1 MSDSVKSTLKKMVK
15 PKSPAAP
22 IQYQFLSTKML
33 APSSIDIP
41 SLFGT
46 PFWSYKHEHEHLVN
60 KNIYL

>member
-15 PKSPAAP
+15 PKRPAAP

-33 APSSIDIP
+33 ALSSIDTP
-41 SLFGT
+41 SLFGA
-46 PFWSYKHEHEHLVN
+46 PLWSYKHEHKHFVN

>member
-1 MSDSVKSTLKKMVK
+1 MVK

-33 APSSIDIP
+33 EPSSIATP

-46 PFWSYKHEHEHLVN
+46 PFWSYRHENIHLVN
-60 KNIYL
+60 KKKMSSSEKSMQ